1 MMFASL
7 WRRMTRGVERSVR
20 SERYQ
25 SMLPDDLETKVMAIE
40 SSDRYH
46 AKQGRSTARVR
57 FESGSGTLSVYLK
70 RHYTLG
76 WRDRV
81 STWLDPS
88 EWRSPAG
95 IERANLDRAR
105 ALGIDVPDWVAA
117 GERIVPGEP
126 ATSYLMIAELV
137 GFEPL
142 HEAIPKLE
150 AELDAARFERVKRAL
165 AAEVAAISARLHAAN
180 FYHKDLYLC
189 HFFLDMSTIDNK
201 HLRISLIDLHR
212 LERSSRPSRRGL
224 AKDLGQL
231 LFSTRGVA
239 GIGDRDRLRFWSRY
253 RKASGLRRPRGIA
266 RVVVWKAARYE
277 AHNRKAER
285 GTKT

>member
-1 MMFASL
+1 MLASL
-7 WRRMTRGVERSVR
+7 LRRLTRGIERSVR

-25 SMLPDDLETKVMAIE
+25 NMLPDDLETKVMAIE

-57 FESGSGTLSVYLK
+57 FETGSGTLSVYLK
-70 RHYTLG
+70 RHYRLG

-126 ATSYLMIAELV
+126 ATSYLLIAELV

-142 HEAIPKLE
+142 HEAIPKLR
-150 AELDAARFERVKRAL
+150 AELDAGTFERVKRAL
-165 AAEVAAISARLHAAN
+165 AAEVAAIAARLHRAN
-180 FYHKDLYLC
+180 FYHKDFYLC
-189 HFFLDMSTIDNK
+189 HFFLDMNTFDIK
-201 HLRISLIDLHR
+201 QPKICLIDLHR
-212 LERSSRPSRRGL
+212 LERTGRPSRRGVV
-224 AKDLGQL
+224 KDLGQL

-253 RKASGLRRPRGIA
+253 RKDMGLRRPRGIA

-277 AHNRKAER
+277 AHNRRAER
-285 GTKT
+285 GTQT